1 MARTIGIDLGTT
13 NSCIAYLDG
22 QDTQVIPNPEG
33 ARVIPSIVAL
43 NREGEF
49 IFGNVAKRQFITNN
63 EQTIWGVKRLMGRKF
78 SSPEVDRIRQYVS
91 YEIIPSKNGDA
102 AVKLGGGVLTPEEI
116 SAKLLGY
123 LKKTAE
129 DFLGEEVNQAVVTV
143 PAFFNDAQRQA
154 TKVAGE
160 IAGLRVAR
168 IINEPTAAL
177 IAYRDRIDEEG
188 LYAVY
193 DLGGGTFDISI
204 VEVQTGVHKVLS
216 TMGDTFLGGSDFDV
230 KVIEWVLEEIKKD
243 ISKDLF
249 DDKSIYQRIIQAAEK
264 AKIELSF
271 SESTNLSIPYLYRF
285 ENGQIYHFQREYR
298 RAQLERDTLL
308 LIDRTLELIK
318 KSLDDANLKPEQI
331 LRCVLVGGQS
341 RMPLIEQKLSEFFGK
356 SVFSDLNPEEVVA
369 QGAATQGAILKGEI
383 HDLLL
388 LDVTPLSLGV
398 ETKND
403 TFTVLIERNT
413 TIPTKKSM
421 IFTTISDNQRTVT
434 IHVRQ
439 GEREIASEN
448 KSLGIFNLVGIPL
461 APKGIPQIEV
471 SFEIDSN
478 GIVKVS
484 ATDIQTGLSQSMVV
498 QPSSGLAPEE
508 IERIV
513 QEAEARKIEDRNRL
527 HTSQLKSQLKNES
540 ENVRF
545 YYERHKEKFNS
556 TEQMEFD
563 RFIEKAD
570 EVLSQDEDPSTL
582 ASTLNKMQQARA
594 RINEKLLAQFEGNQ
608 NG

>member
-1 MARTIGIDLGTT
+1 MSRTIGIDLGTT
-13 NSCIAYLDG
+13 NSCISYLDG
-22 QDTQVIPNPEG
+22 QDLAIIPNPEG
-33 ARVIPSIVAL
+33 SRVIPSIVAL

-63 EQTIWGVKRLMGRKF
+63 EQTIWGVKRLMGRKYN
-78 SSPEVDRIRQYVS
+78 SPEVDRIRQYVS
-91 YEIIPSKNGDA
+91 YEILPSKNGDA
-102 AVKLGGGVLTPEEI
+102 AVKLGDLVLTPEEI
-116 SAKLLGY
+116 SGKLLGY

-129 DFLGEEVNQAVVTV
+129 DFLGEEVTQAVVTV

-160 IAGLRVAR
+160 IAGLHIAR
-168 IINEPTAAL
+168 IINEPTSAL
-177 IAYRDRIDEEG
+177 IAYRDRIEEEG

-204 VEVQTGVHKVLS
+204 VEVQTGVHRVVS

-243 ISKDLF
+243 IAKDLF
-249 DDKSIYQRIIQAAEK
+249 GDKSIYQRIIQAAEK

-271 SESTNLSIPYLYRF
+271 SEVTNLSIPYLYRF
-285 ENGQIYHFQREYR
+285 DNGQIYHFQREYR
-298 RAQLERDTLL
+298 RVQLERDTLP
-308 LIDRTLELIK
+308 LIDRTISLIG
-318 KSLDDANLKPEQI
+318 KSLDDANLKPDQI

-341 RMPLIEQKLSEFFGK
+341 RMPLIGQKLSDFFNK
-356 SVFSDLNPEEVVA
+356 EIYSDLNPEEVVA
-369 QGAATQGAILKGEI
+369 QGAATQGAILKGDI

-398 ETKND
+398 ETKD
-403 TFTVLIERNT
+403 DSFTVLIERNT

-439 GEREIASEN
+439 GERAIASEN

-471 SFEIDSN
+471 AFEIDSN

-484 ATDIQTGLSQSMVV
+484 ATDRQTGMSQSMMV

-508 IERIV
+508 IAKIV
-513 QEAEARKIEDRNRL
+513 MEAEEKKAEDKNRIHVSNL
-527 HTSQLKSQLKNES
+527 KNQLKAET
-540 ENVRF
+540 ENVKF
-545 YYERHKEKFNS
+545 YFDRHHEKFNVN
-556 TEQMEFD
+556 EREDFERLLQ
-563 RFIEKAD
+563 KAD
-570 EVLSQDEDPSTL
+570 EIISQSDDASLL
-582 ASTLNKMQQARA
+582 ATALNRMQQART
-594 RINEKLLAQFEGNQ
+594 RINEKLLSEFEG
-608 NG
+608 

>member
-1 MARTIGIDLGTT
+1 MSRTIGIDLGTT

-22 QDTQVIPNPEG
+22 QDIQIIPNPEG

-43 NREGEF
+43 NRDGEF

-78 SSPEVDRIRQYVS
+78 NSPEVDRIRQYVS
-91 YEIIPSKNGDA
+91 YELLPSKNGDA
-102 AVKLGGGVLTPEEI
+102 AVKLGGIVLTPEEI

-129 DFLGEEVNQAVVTV
+129 DFLGEEVSQAVVTV

-160 IAGLRVAR
+160 IAGLHIAR
-168 IINEPTAAL
+168 IINEPTSAL
-177 IAYRDRIDEEG
+177 IAYRDRIEEEG

-204 VEVQTGVHKVLS
+204 VEVQTGVHRVVS
-216 TMGDTFLGGSDFDV
+216 TMGDTFLGGSEFDV

-243 ISKDLF
+243 IAKDLF

-285 ENGQIYHFQREYR
+285 DNGQIYHFQREFT
-298 RAQLERDTLL
+298 RAQLERDTMP

-341 RMPLIEQKLSEFFGK
+341 RMPLIAQKLSTFFGQD
-356 SVFSDLNPEEVVA
+356 VFSDLNPEEVVA

-398 ETKND
+398 ETKDD

-471 SFEIDSN
+471 TFEIDSN
-478 GIVKVS
+478 GIVRVS
-484 ATDIQTGLSQSMVV
+484 ATDKQTGLSQSMMV
-498 QPSSGLAPEE
+498 QPSSGLAPED
-508 IERIV
+508 INRIV
-513 QEAEARKIEDRNRL
+513 TEAETKKAEDRNRI
-527 HTSQLKSQLKNES
+527 HVAQLKGQLKAETD
-540 ENVRF
+540 NVRF
-545 YYERHKEKFNS
+545 YFERHKEKFDLS
-556 TEQMEFD
+556 EQEEFE
-563 RFIEKAD
+563 RFINRAD
-570 EVLSQDEDPSTL
+570 EALGQDEDAANL
-582 ASTLNKMQQARA
+582 ASALNKMQQARA
-594 RINEKLLAQFEGNQ
+594 RINEKLLAQFEEKQ

>member
-1 MARTIGIDLGTT
+1 MSRTIGIDLGTT

-22 QDTQVIPNPEG
+22 QEIEIIPNPEG
-33 ARVIPSIVAL
+33 SRVIPSIVAL
-43 NREGEF
+43 NREGDF

-63 EQTIWGVKRLMGRKF
+63 EQTIWGVKRLMGRKYN
-78 SSPEVDRIRQYVS
+78 SPEVDRIRQYVS
-91 YEIIPSKNGDA
+91 YEILPSKNGDA
-102 AVKLGGGVLTPEEI
+102 AVKLGDLALTPEEI
-116 SAKLLGY
+116 SGKLLGY

-129 DFLGEEVNQAVVTV
+129 DYLGEEVSQAVVTV

-160 IAGLRVAR
+160 IAGLHVAR
-168 IINEPTAAL
+168 IINEPTSAL
-177 IAYRDRIDEEG
+177 IAYRDRIEEEG

-204 VEVQTGVHKVLS
+204 VEVQTGVHRVVS

-243 ISKDLF
+243 IAKDLF
-249 DDKSIYQRIIQAAEK
+249 GDKSIYQRIIQAAEK

-271 SESTNLSIPYLYRF
+271 SEVTNLSIPYLYRF
-285 ENGQIYHFQREYR
+285 DNGQIYHFQREYR
-298 RAQLERDTLL
+298 RAQLERDTLN
-308 LIDRTLELIK
+308 LIDRTISLIG
-318 KSLDDANLKPEQI
+318 KSLEDAKLKPEQI

-341 RMPLIEQKLSEFFGK
+341 RMPLIGQKLSEFFGK
-356 SVFSDLNPEEVVA
+356 EIYSDLNPEEVVA

-398 ETKND
+398 ETKD
-403 TFTVLIERNT
+403 DSFTALIERNT

-434 IHVRQ
+434 INVRQ
-439 GEREIASEN
+439 GERAIASEN

-471 SFEIDSN
+471 AFEIDSN

-484 ATDIQTGLSQSMVV
+484 ATDRQTGMSQSMMV
-498 QPSSGLAPEE
+498 QPSSGLSPEE
-508 IERIV
+508 IAKIV
-513 QEAEARKIEDRNRL
+513 ADAEEKKTEDRNRL
-527 HTSQLKSQLKNES
+527 HIANLKNQLQAEMD
-540 ENVRF
+540 NVRF
-545 YYERHKEKFNS
+545 YFDRHAEKFNFS
-556 TEQMEFD
+556 EREDFE
-563 RFIEKAD
+563 RLLEKAD
-570 EVLSQDEDPSTL
+570 EIMSQNDDAPLMAT
-582 ASTLNKMQQARA
+582 ALNRMQQARA
-594 RINEKLLAQFEGNQ
+594 RINEKLMAEFEG
-608 NG
+608 

>member
-22 QDTQVIPNPEG
+22 QDVQIIPNPEG

-43 NREGEF
+43 NRDGEF

-63 EQTIWGVKRLMGRKF
+63 EQTIWGVKRLMGRKYN
-78 SSPEVDRIRQYVS
+78 SPEVDRIRQYVS
-91 YEIIPSKNGDA
+91 YEILPSKNGDA
-102 AVKLGGGVLTPEEI
+102 AVKLGGVVLTPEEI

-129 DFLGEEVNQAVVTV
+129 DYLGEEVTQAVVTV

-160 IAGLRVAR
+160 IAGLHVAR
-168 IINEPTAAL
+168 IINEPTSAL
-177 IAYRDRIDEEG
+177 IAYRDRIEEEG

-204 VEVQTGVHKVLS
+204 VEVQTGIHRVVS

-243 ISKDLF
+243 IAKDLF

-271 SESTNLSIPYLYRF
+271 SETTNLSIPYLYRF
-285 ENGQIYHFQREYR
+285 DNGQIYHFQRELR
-298 RAQLERDTLL
+298 RAQLERDTLP

-341 RMPLIEQKLSEFFGK
+341 RMPLIAQKLSAFFGK
-356 SVFSDLNPEEVVA
+356 EVFSDLNPEEVVA

-398 ETKND
+398 ETKDD
-403 TFTVLIERNT
+403 TFTVIIERNT

-448 KSLGIFNLVGIPL
+448 RSLGIFNLVGIPL
-461 APKGIPQIEV
+461 APKGIPQVEV
-471 SFEIDSN
+471 AFEIDSN

-484 ATDIQTGLSQSMVV
+484 ATDKQTGMSQSMTV

-508 IERIV
+508 IDRIV
-513 QEAEARKIEDRNRL
+513 KEADAKKAEDRNRHHVNNL
-527 HTSQLKSQLKNES
+527 RKQLKDEM
-540 ENVRF
+540 ENVKF
-545 YYERHKEKFNS
+545 YYERHHEKFS
-556 TEQMEFD
+556 AVECEEFD
-563 RFIEKAD
+563 RLIGRAD
-570 EVLSQDEDPSTL
+570 EVLEQSEEAQALS
-582 ASTLNKMQQARA
+582 STLNKMQQARA
-594 RINEKLLAQFEGNQ
+594 RINEKLLSQYEEKV